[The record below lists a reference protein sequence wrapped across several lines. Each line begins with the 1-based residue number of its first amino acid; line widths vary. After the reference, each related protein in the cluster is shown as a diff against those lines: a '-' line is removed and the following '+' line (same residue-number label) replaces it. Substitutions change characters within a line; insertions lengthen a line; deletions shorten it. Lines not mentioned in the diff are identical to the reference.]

1 MPELIWGYGL
11 DEWCRYGI
19 RHPVKLPMDSHC
31 HALITGPSGSGKTQA
46 VIWLIGRLLQQYL
59 GINSGITLTI
69 CDFKNSDE
77 FRFLNP
83 YEKYYTGDTC
93 YQGIMEYY
101 GEFTRARQRGS
112 SSGRHLLICD
122 EYQAMVSYFQAKDK
136 MNKTKMAADI
146 LSAVAEILCL
156 GRSLKFS
163 IWTIT
168 QRASS
173 ELYLQ
178 GSRDNCQIV
187 LAFGRQSKE
196 QKGMLFSGETL
207 PEKQAFAPGEGLLL
221 ADGHAVKAV
230 KFPLIEDMS
239 NWKMH
244 ILDVL
249 CRPPG
254 A

>member
-1 MPELIWGYGL
+1 MPDLIWGYGL

-19 RHPVKLPMDSHC
+19 RYPVKLPMDSHC
-31 HALITGPSGSGKTQA
+31 HALITGPSGSGKSQA
-46 VIWLIGRLLQQYL
+46 VIWLIGKLLQLYP
-59 GINSGITLTI
+59 NASGITLTI

-83 YEKYYTGDTC
+83 YEKYYAGDAC
-93 YQGIMEYY
+93 YQGILEYY
-101 GEFTRARQRGS
+101 EEFTRARQQGS
-112 SSGRHLLICD
+112 GLGRHLLICD

-136 MNKTKMAADI
+136 LNKTRMAADI
-146 LSAVAEILCL
+146 LSSVFEILCL

-163 IWTIT
+163 VWTTT

-178 GSRDNCQIV
+178 GSRDNFQII
-187 LAFGRQSKE
+187 LAFGRQSRE

-207 PEKQAFAPGEGLLL
+207 PERQFYAPGEGLLL
-221 ADGHAVKAV
+221 ADGHPLKAV
-230 KFPLIEDMS
+230 KFPLIEDVD

-244 ILDVL
+244 ILDAL
-249 CRPPG
+249 LRPSG